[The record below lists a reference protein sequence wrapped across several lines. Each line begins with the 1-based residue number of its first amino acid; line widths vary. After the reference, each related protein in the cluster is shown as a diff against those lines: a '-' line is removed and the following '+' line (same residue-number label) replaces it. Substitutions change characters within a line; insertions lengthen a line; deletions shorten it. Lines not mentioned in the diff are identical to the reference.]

1 MGNKQSRENG
11 GSSGGSSGKGATNTS
26 SSTSSTSFTTSS
38 ATRQLRKILPSK
50 KHHEHPVTQIC
61 KPMMS
66 VNVHGFLKFDEHGEG
81 LDERVITI
89 DFPQPAADLS
99 CGWLVDQ
106 AQERFR
112 ELGAPGH
119 LVGLKEFGDKADQEA
134 KDTWLMD
141 FKRPLTCLRPNED
154 LEAIFSV
161 DDLGASSY
169 ASKAT
174 LTDFEFLKVIG
185 DGASC
190 SVILVRRRDNGKLY
204 AVKMMTKERILS
216 NNKRMERAM
225 MERKVLAKAR
235 HPFIVTMYW
244 AFQTRS
250 HLYFVLEFC
259 AGGELFY
266 HMMQRG
272 HFDESTAKFYFCE
285 VLLGLE
291 YLHSQN
297 VLYRDLKPE
306 NVLLDLD
313 GHVRLT
319 DFGLSKE
326 SKADPT
332 SQLTSFVGTAGYLSP
347 EMIKREGHGKPL
359 DFYCLGCLLYVMLTG
374 SLPHFQGNWDEM
386 FARRVTGESLSY
398 PPWVSAAARDM
409 CDRLLEADPKIRLGS
424 KKGAREIKDH
434 PWVRDMEWEKLFRKQ
449 IKPPIDPSKTK
460 KNFSPEFTE
469 KPVEAVKARAMK
481 GAAVAAPKV
490 KEGAFQGWSYVEG
503 PPNSSEPGMPPT
515 IRE

>member
-1 MGNKQSRENG
+1 MGNKQSRDNA
-11 GSSGGSSGKGATNTS
+11 GSSNGSGKEAPPSSTPSKTS
-26 SSTSSTSFTTSS
+26 SA

-50 KHHEHPVTQIC
+50 KHNESLQKQMS

-66 VNVHGFLKFDEHGEG
+66 VNVHGFLTFDEKGEAT
-81 LDERVITI
+81 DERVITI
-89 DFPQPAADLS
+89 EFPKPAADLS

-106 AQERFR
+106 AQQQFR

-141 FKRPLTCLRPNED
+141 FRRPLTCLRPNED

-161 DDLGASSY
+161 EDLGASSY
-169 ASKAT
+169 VSKAT
-174 LTDFEFLKVIG
+174 LADFEFLKVIG

-326 SKADPT
+326 SKAA

-359 DFYCLGCLLYVMLTG
+359 DFYCLGCLVYVMLTG

-386 FARRVTGESLSY
+386 FARRVTGESLTY

-409 CDRLLEADPKIRLGS
+409 CDRLLEADPKTRLGS
-424 KKGAREIKDH
+424 RKGAREIKDH
-434 PWVRDMEWEKLFRKQ
+434 PWVKSMDWEKLFRKQ

-460 KNFSPEFTE
+460 KNFSPEFTK
-469 KPVEAVKARAMK
+469 KPVEAVKARAVK

>member
-1 MGNKQSRENG
+1 MGNKQTRDIG
-11 GSSGGSSGKGATNTS
+11 GSANETGKGA
-26 SSTSSTSFTTSS
+26 SSTSSFSTSS
-38 ATRQLRKILPSK
+38 ATKQLRKILPSK
-50 KHHEHPVTQIC
+50 KHHESPPKQIS

-66 VNVHGFLKFDEHGEG
+66 VNIHGFLKYDEQGEG
-81 LDERVITI
+81 LDERVVTI
-89 DFPQPAADLS
+89 EFPKPAADLS

-106 AQERFR
+106 AHERFR

-134 KDTWLMD
+134 KDSWLMD
-141 FKRPLTCLRPNED
+141 FKRPLTCLKPNED

-161 DDLGASSY
+161 DELGASSY

-326 SKADPT
+326 SKADPA

-386 FARRVTGESLSY
+386 FARRVTGESLTY
-398 PPWVSAAARDM
+398 PPWVSAPARDM
-409 CDRLLEADPKIRLGS
+409 CDRLLEADPKTRLGS
-424 KKGAREIKDH
+424 KKGAREIKEH
-434 PWVRDMEWEKLFRKQ
+434 PWVRDMDWEKLFRKQ

>member
-1 MGNKQSRENG
+1 
-11 GSSGGSSGKGATNTS
+11 
-26 SSTSSTSFTTSS
+26 
-38 ATRQLRKILPSK
+38 
-50 KHHEHPVTQIC
+50 
-61 KPMMS
+61 MS
-66 VNVHGFLKFDEHGEG
+66 VNIHGFLKYDEQGKG
-81 LDERVITI
+81 CDQRVVVVE
-89 DFPQPAADLS
+89 FPKPAADLS

-106 AQERFR
+106 AQEKFR
-112 ELGAPGH
+112 ALGATTGH
-119 LVGLKEFGDKADQEA
+119 VVGLKEFGNKNDQEA
-134 KDTWLMD
+134 KD
-141 FKRPLTCLRPNED
+141 
-154 LEAIFSV
+154 
-161 DDLGASSY
+161 LGASPY
-169 ASKAT
+169 ATKAT

-190 SVILVRRRDNGKLY
+190 SVILVRRRENGKLY

-216 NNKRMERAM
+216 NDKRMERAM

-244 AFQTRS
+244 AFQTCS

-266 HMMQRG
+266 HMTQQN
-272 HFDESTAKFYFCE
+272 HFDEPTAKFYFCE
-285 VLLGLE
+285 VLLGIE

-326 SKADPT
+326 SKPDPA
-332 SQLTSFVGTAGYLSP
+332 SQLTSFVGTAGYLCP

-386 FARRVTGESLSY
+386 FARRVTGESLTY
-398 PPWVSAAARDM
+398 PPWISTSAQNM
-409 CDRLLEADPKIRLGS
+409 CDRLLEADPKERLGS
-424 KKGAREIKDH
+424 KGGAKEVKEH
-434 PWVRDMEWEKLFRKQ
+434 PWLKDTDWAKLFRKQ
-449 IKPPIDPSKTK
+449 IKPPIDPSETK
-460 KNFSPEFTE
+460 KNFSSEFTDR
-469 KPVEAVKARAMK
+469 PVEVGLTSAVKQRAFK
-481 GAAVAAPKV
+481 GAAASSPTV
-490 KEGAFQGWSYVEG
+490 KNDAFQGWSYSEG
-503 PPNSSEPGMPPT
+503 G
-515 IRE
+515 RA